1 MEVLKVNEKD
11 IYFPYI
17 KVSQQKDYCMICRK
31 WVNDGVNHKCP
42 IKHRALIDENMAGIV
57 DRLYN
62 LGIVPMMAMFNLDST
77 GEASETYNVNI
88 FIDIREHLRCEVL
101 GDLPA
106 GWLYC
111 WKEGVIHGLEYTDCR
126 ANLDAESAE
135 EQVNAVV
142 KEFEVFLDNKD
153 SAATKALTLL
163 TSY

>member
-1 MEVLKVNEKD
+1 
-11 IYFPYI
+11 
-17 KVSQQKDYCMICRK
+17 VSQKDTSITLIENTFIREPYCVHCKQWTR
-31 WVNDGVNHKCP
+31 NLTTHDCP
-42 IKHRALIDENMAGIV
+42 IKHIVTVDDPLRGIV

-62 LGIVPMMAMFNLDST
+62 LGIQPAEATYDLNCFDFNVYCVKIHIPL
-77 GEASETYNVNI
+77 NQQLN
-88 FIDIREHLRCEVL
+88 CEVL